1 MFNMTDSSP
10 SEKQSAMQAMLA
22 LHCIEDEVPMGREY
36 DILPQ
41 DNLLKLMN
49 TSFGLIQVEELL
61 AHIAYILPKIREV
74 RHTNGNESINTIKGI
89 VDFSLNMVNQAYKL
103 INLQDRLYVLL
114 IAIRKFI

>member
-1 MFNMTDSSP
+1 
-10 SEKQSAMQAMLA
+10 MLA
-22 LHCIEDEVPMGREY
+22 LHCIEDQVRIGREY

-74 RHTNGNESINTIKGI
+74 RQTNGIENVNSIKGI
-89 VDFSLNMVNQAYKL
+89 VDFSLNMVN
-103 INLQDRLYVLL
+103 
-114 IAIRKFI
+114 